1 MLSNPTNNILECTNS
16 FIVFVK
22 VFSRLLSFFL
32 IMNKEI
38 LALPRLNHR
47 IDQCQSHVTI
57 DECDHVIKMTAK
69 NLEKIACTKMGIY
82 LGLTKMESDALLT
95 PNPVTRSNRLVL
107 SIGIENFLHGIA
119 LNSMFL

>member
-1 MLSNPTNNILECTNS
+1 M
-16 FIVFVK
+16 FAK
-22 VFSRLLSFFL
+22 VVSRLLSFFL
-32 IMNKEI
+32 IVNKEI
-38 LALPRLNHR
+38 LALLRLNHR
-47 IDQCQSHVTI
+47 IAQYQSHATI

-69 NLEKIACTKMGIY
+69 NLEKVECAKMGIY

-107 SIGIENFLHGIA
+107 SIGIEIFLHSIA